1 MTYEQLTGLKP
12 RDFKR
17 KSGIHHETFNQMVEV
32 LKEHLDRRGK
42 RGGQCKLS
50 VEDQLLVGLEYWRE
64 YRTQFH
70 IATSWGLSES
80 AVCRL
85 IQKVE
90 KLLVKSGKF
99 GLPGKKQLYKN
110 AYNWNVLAIDVT
122 ESPIERPKKN
132 KELTTVVRK
141 SGIR

>member
-1 MTYEQLTGLKP
+1 MTYEQITGLKP

-50 VEDQLLVGLEYWRE
+50 VENQLLVVLEYWRE

-70 IATSWGLSES
+70 IATSWGRS
-80 AVCRL
+80 
-85 IQKVE
+85 
-90 KLLVKSGKF
+90 
-99 GLPGKKQLYKN
+99 
-110 AYNWNVLAIDVT
+110 
-122 ESPIERPKKN
+122 
-132 KELTTVVRK
+132 
-141 SGIR
+141 